1 MKVQLQYFSRLRDL
15 DGPDFIEISE
25 GATVGNL
32 VEQLYALVPRLRDW
46 DKHLLIAADTDWVDR
61 THVIRSGECISLM
74 PPVQG
79 G

>member
-1 MKVQLQYFSRLRDL
+1 VKIPVQYFSALRDL
-15 DGPDFIEISE
+15 HGPDFIDVSE
-25 GATVGNL
+25 GVTIGAL
-32 VEQLYALVPRLRDW
+32 IESLCALVPKLRDW

-61 THVIRSGECISLM
+61 NHIVQSGQCISLM

>member
-1 MKVQLQYFSRLRDL
+1 MKISLQYFSGLRDL
-15 DGPDFIEISE
+15 HGPQVIDISE
-25 GATVGNL
+25 GATVGAL
-32 VEQLYALVPRLRDW
+32 IEKLYAMAPNFRAW

-61 THVIRSGECISLM
+61 THIVEAGQCISLM